1 MAEAKNPFRIG
12 APQQASL
19 VRYVKSKLEEHKK
32 GEELRNKMTVID
44 IAYSR
49 YKQTVNSQE
58 GVDQA
63 AADYT
68 CGVNLNDI
76 KAPIVVAQ
84 ADSFTGYLADV
95 FLSGYP
101 IFPVVSTPR
110 YRKEAEKF
118 QAIIDSHSVVGQYPR
133 EILQFLRDAVKY
145 NLGGLEC
152 DWVPIDK
159 YSMNIDVKN
168 PTGAPQAKKTQE
180 HYTALIYRDAYNLIL
195 DRRVPASYVPLKGEY
210 VGYIEVESRIQ
221 LMRYLQYLES
231 TEYGYN
237 TTTAL
242 GSTHGG
248 YNPMP
253 GMSGIYYYD
262 KPQISNYI
270 SNRSFR
276 NFMETD
282 WEKWLN
288 GMPQRQGRL
297 VQGMYEKATLY
308 ARIVP
313 AEHGIMSVPNEQ
325 QPQIW
330 KLQVVNCDKLICAK
344 RIISAYDILPI
355 LIGQPMED
363 GFDLQTQSIAELNI
377 PWQEAASTLF
387 NIRFAAARR
396 AVSDRAIYDPNAID
410 PSDINKPVPA
420 PKIPV
425 KAGNLLTGTKT
436 IDSIYKSIPFD
447 GRGTEGVVADAGII
461 MNTFAPMTTGL
472 NKPQQG
478 EFQKGNK
485 SVKEWTDTMSGS
497 DNRLRLPALTLEYQV
512 FIPIKEQLKLNIFQY
527 GPTGIFQNI
536 KTGEP
541 LEVTQADLENL
552 RKTVLMFKLADGYT
566 PASKIAST
574 DTIKEGMLMLSQSPI
589 LQQMLGPALPNIW
602 AHLMTLG
609 GAQGIDEYLPENQ
622 LPVQQQLQQGRV
634 AQPVPPEQM
643 TQGTPATSGT
653 GVA

>member
-1 MAEAKNPFRIG
+1 MAEARDPFRIG
-12 APQQASL
+12 APQQESL
-19 VRYVKSKLEEHKK
+19 VKYVKSKLEEHKRN
-32 GEELRNKMTVID
+32 EELRNKMLVID
-44 IAYSR
+44 VAYTR
-49 YKQTVNSQE
+49 YQATKNSSQ

-68 CGVNLNDI
+68 CGVNLNEI

-110 YRKEAEKF
+110 YRQQAEKF
-118 QAIIDSHSVVGQYPR
+118 QAIIDDHSVVGGYAR
-133 EILQFLRDAVKY
+133 EILQFIRATVRY
-145 NLGGLEC
+145 NLAGLEC
-152 DWVPIDK
+152 DWVPIEK
-159 YSMNIDVKN
+159 YSINIDTKA
-168 PTGAPQAKKTQE
+168 PTSGPKVKKTQD
-180 HYTALIYRDAYNLIL
+180 HYTGIIYRDPYNLIF
-195 DRRVPASYVPLKGEY
+195 DRRVPAAYVPLKGEF
-210 VGYIEVESRIQ
+210 VGYIEVESRIS
-221 LMRYLQYLES
+221 LMRELKYLES

-237 TTTAL
+237 TTKAL
-242 GSTHGG
+242 GSINGTRST
-248 YNPMP
+248 PMP
-253 GMSGIYYYD
+253 AMSGFYYYD
-262 KPQISNYI
+262 KPQISSYI
-270 SNRSFR
+270 ANRSFR

-282 WEKWLN
+282 WEAWLN
-288 GMPQRQGRL
+288 GMPQRLGKM
-297 VQGMYEKATLY
+297 VQGMYEKTTLY

-313 AEHGIMSVPNEQ
+313 AEHGMMSVPNPQ
-325 QPQIW
+325 DPQIW
-330 KLQVVNCDKLICAK
+330 KLQVVNNDTLICAK
-344 RIISAYDILPI
+344 RVISAYDILPI
-355 LIGQPMED
+355 LIGQPIED
-363 GFDLQTQSIAELNI
+363 GFDLQTQSVAELNI

-396 AVSDRAIYDPNAID
+396 AVSDRAIYDPGAID

-425 KAGNLLTGTKT
+425 KQGTLLTGTKT
-436 IDSIYKSIPFD
+436 LDSIYKSIPFD
-447 GRGTEGVVADAGII
+447 GRGTEGVVSDAGII

-485 SVKEWTDTMSGS
+485 SVKEWTDTMAGS

-512 FIPIKEQLKLNIFQY
+512 FVPIKAQLKLNIFQY

-541 LEVTQADLENL
+541 LEVTQADLEEL

-566 PASKIAST
+566 PASKIAGT
-574 DTIKEGMLMLSQSPI
+574 DTIKEGMMMLNQSPV
-589 LQQMLGPALPNIW
+589 LQQQFGAALPNIW

-609 GAQGIDEYLPENQ
+609 GVQGIEEYLPENQ
-622 LPVQQQLQQGRV
+622 VPVAGRV
-634 AQPVPPEQM
+634 NPPPM
-643 TQGTPATSGT
+643 TPTGGQAPDATGSG
-653 GVA
+653 A